1 MANARSLPKEKLEKM
16 VEGLDD
22 LLKGRFMETIR
33 CDRKTYIKTAEE
45 LNRFV
50 EENYRE
56 EKIQREMNTY
66 LKENTN
72 TKTFYQ
78 IRDAANKLSSGEEK

>member
-1 MANARSLPKEKLEKM
+1 M

-50 EENYRE
+50 EENYKE
-56 EKIQREMNTY
+56 EKVQREMKNY
-66 LKENTN
+66 LKENAN

-78 IRDAANKLSSGEEK
+78 VRDAANKFSSGEEK